1 LIKRSDRLE
10 PRRALE
16 IAYQVADGLSA
27 VHKQKLVHRDIKP
40 SNIMVSFGDGDSV
53 AVKIIDLGLA
63 KTIQDETSEPSISAV
78 GAFVGTPEFASPEQA
93 AGVDVDIR
101 SDLYSLG
108 VTLWEMVTGHG
119 LFRGPPADVIYQ
131 HQHAPLPHERLEDVP
146 QPIIVLLEILLE
158 KDPARRFQSP
168 AELLNVIPSIMDSID
183 EGRTITYHSLAKI
196 SGGNA
201 DLFSRR
207 RQGWHPPEKVSIAR
221 LPVTGS
227 DMFGRD
233 EDVDFLDRA
242 WANGDV
248 NVASNC
254 RLDRCGQV
262 NADQSL
268 APTDGCRALRF
279 CRTGL
284 RVVILQAGQRR
295 RNFIRRRVYQYGLG
309 LVRRSRSADRN
320 CLAERGAIGRL
331 DCASSNHA
339 DTGWLEPLQFPS
351 VRKKDAFATLLS
363 SRSCVSSLPSIVVC
377 V

>member
-1 LIKRSDRLE
+1 MREARMAASLRHPHVASVFHLGKTGNGFFYAMEFVEGQTLETLIKRSDRLE

-40 SNIMVSFGDGDSV
+40 SNIMVSLGDGDSV

-78 GAFVGTPEFASPEQA
+78 GAFVGTPEFSRPEQA

-119 LFRGPPADVIYQ
+119 LFRGLPADVIYQ
-131 HQHAPLPHERLEDVP
+131 HQYAPLPHERLEGVP

-158 KDPARRFQSP
+158 KDPARRFQSL

-207 RQGWHPPEKVSIAR
+207 RQGRHPPEKVSIAR

-248 NVASNC
+248 NVASIVAWAGVGKSTLINHWL
-254 RLDRCGQV
+254 RRMAGEHYGSAQLVFGWSFYRQ
-262 NADQSL
+262 AAAAKFHRPTSL
-268 APTDGCRALRF
+268 SIRPWI
-279 CRTGL
+279 GL
-284 RVVILQAGQRR
+284 EIP
-295 RNFIRRRVYQYGLG
+295 IRGSELP
-309 LVRRSRSADRN
+309 
-320 CLAERGAIGRL
+320 GRKGS
-331 DCASSNHA
+331 DWQ
-339 DTGWLEPLQFPS
+339 T
-351 VRKKDAFATLLS
+351 
-363 SRSCVSSLPSIVVC
+363 
-377 V
+377 